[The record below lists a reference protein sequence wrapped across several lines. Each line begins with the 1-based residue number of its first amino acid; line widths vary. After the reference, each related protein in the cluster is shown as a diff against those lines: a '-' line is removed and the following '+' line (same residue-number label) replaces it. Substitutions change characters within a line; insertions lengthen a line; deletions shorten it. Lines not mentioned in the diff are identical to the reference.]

1 MRIRFDL
8 ATASLMIICLV
19 FTVGCQNESA
29 ATKQSKPARMSDETS
44 PQAMA
49 LDFSEHVASASAD
62 STGDKRESSVSQVS
76 EKSRRI
82 QEVTLDGVLN
92 LESNDPGALRA
103 DTEQTDAYLN
113 EAWQK

>member
-49 LDFSEHVASASAD
+49 LD

-82 QEVTLDGVLN
+82 QEVTLEGVLN